1 MSQGPMTSCRRKAE
15 RMTTKVQVLIHC
27 RSRFQSARIVDYSQT
42 GLQLEGTFGLI
53 PSDRVEIELMS
64 GARLPGK
71 VEWSLGGQTGVV
83 FPERLEDLHPA
94 MEELA
99 RSAGQETGAPAPAP
113 DAASPTGH
121 ST

>member
-15 RMTTKVQVLIHC
+15 RRATKVQVLIHC
-27 RSRFQSARIVDYSQT
+27 RSRFQSARIVDYSHA

-83 FPERLEDLHPA
+83 FAERLDASHPA

-99 RSAGQETGAPAPAP
+99 RDAGQETGASSPGP
-113 DAASPTGH
+113 DTISATGH